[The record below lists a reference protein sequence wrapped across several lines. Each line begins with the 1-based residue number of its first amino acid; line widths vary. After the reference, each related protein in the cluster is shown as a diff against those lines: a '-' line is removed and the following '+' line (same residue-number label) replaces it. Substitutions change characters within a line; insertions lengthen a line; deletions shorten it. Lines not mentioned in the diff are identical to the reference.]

1 MADLPPDRLTEEISR
16 MSLIFEGRVKAGLD
30 ASAGRDM
37 HPISVVIRYSG
48 RKFAPLTVMFHSAQP
63 AKVCLRSD
71 TNSVRRTHQRS
82 VDSAKLLEQRS
93 G

>member
-1 MADLPPDRLTEEISR
+1 
-16 MSLIFEGRVKAGLD
+16 MSLIFESLVKAGLD
-30 ASAGRDM
+30 ASAGWDM
-37 HPISVVIRYSG
+37 RQLNVVIRYSG
-48 RKFAPLTVMFHSAQP
+48 RKFAPLTVMFHNSQP